1 MNAKAANPGANAS
14 ACAPRRASRAGAG
27 RTHSRRTAFVCCV
40 LAATLLGVGIALH
53 AHRAAARDRDRDREL
68 AELLAGPLLPGVPD
82 TGEPLWN
89 VTLFGEDVE
98 PLFIQGWAHATLGAD
113 LVLQTT
119 THADS
124 FLGRTCWFV
133 GAGTPTASRFFES
146 LLDDPDA
153 RAAWE
158 SAPVSGRAF
167 LVVNGTATNRL
178 PDNVRERGFV
188 PLKSDGTGLRERL
201 FSTLDAES
209 ARADVSFAEE
219 RLTAGVGIVLDNW
232 PRDEKPGRFRRAV
245 GWCCER
251 LDFLPLDSFAD
262 WASEE
267 RTIPPDPTFPL
278 KTQVLSLDIREGRVA
293 PCRMH
298 QSGDK
303 TMRQLD
309 LSVDASAPLAVSLR
323 ALLAKHRPETLGRP
337 NDPETVLQRSA
348 AVTVV
353 FPDRVETRVVSL
365 ADARFRAFLLDVLRL
380 LATPSPGADEP
391 HAEFESHAETAE
403 GAEPGPHAESA
414 E

>member
-1 MNAKAANPGANAS
+1 MNAKAAKPGANAS
-14 ACAPRRASRAGAG
+14 ACAPRRASRDGAG

-53 AHRAAARDRDRDREL
+53 AHRAAARDREL
-68 AELLAGPLLPGVPD
+68 AERLAGPLLPGVPD

-251 LDFLPLDSFAD
+251 LSFLPLDSFAD

-278 KTQVLSLDIREGRVA
+278 KTQVLSLDIREGRAA

-303 TMRQLD
+303 TMRQFG
-309 LSVDASAPLAVSLR
+309 LSVDASEPLAAPLR
-323 ALLAKHRPETLGRP
+323 ALLAKHRPENLGCP
-337 NDPETVLQRSA
+337 HNPKEPVSHQSAEVTVLL
-348 AVTVV
+348 
-353 FPDRVETRVVSL
+353 PDRFEARAVPL
-365 ADARFRAFLLDVLRL
+365 ADARFRAFLLDLLRL

-391 HAEFESHAETAE
+391 HAEFESHAESAE
-403 GAEPGPHAESA
+403 GAEPGPHAESV